1 VTAYDFVPTSMK
13 SLDQLQVELIVL
25 PFFSDERPLTGA
37 AGLIDWR
44 LCGALSRKLLAGHL
58 DGHFGDKGMIAG
70 PPKLKVEGL
79 LLIGLGSIASFDRSV
94 AKRACALIAK
104 ALRDSKVTTAAIE
117 LPGRSL
123 DLIPALEVMQ
133 LWLGASRNDET
144 LEELSI
150 IERSEEH
157 RALAS
162 LLDGLR
168 RRSESP
174 LE

>member
-1 VTAYDFVPTSMK
+1 
-13 SLDQLQVELIVL
+13 
-25 PFFSDERPLTGA
+25 
-37 AGLIDWR
+37 
-44 LCGALSRKLLAGHL
+44 
-58 DGHFGDKGMIAG
+58 
-70 PPKLKVEGL
+70 
-79 LLIGLGSIASFDRSV
+79 
-94 AKRACALIAK
+94 LIAK